1 MRSYVK
7 SVRDSILN
15 TEAAHLS
22 LRRVPVFLYAS
33 PKRLIPLTLLMAPY
47 GTTTKANVR
56 SRIIVCRP
64 PALQSGVPFAL
75 PFSLV
80 FLPFQAATSHPHNH
94 LMPVLHPTDIAS
106 FASSISTRASNE
118 SIDALQVVC
127 AWPVSGQYGPGS
139 RVLSVPIL
147 PLSHSPSLP
156 LMAVYPSN
164 ANAGDSTERL
174 GVLTFSINTY

>member
-1 MRSYVK
+1 
-7 SVRDSILN
+7 
-15 TEAAHLS
+15 
-22 LRRVPVFLYAS
+22 
-33 PKRLIPLTLLMAPY
+33 LL
-47 GTTTKANVR
+47 
-56 SRIIVCRP
+56 
-64 PALQSGVPFAL
+64 F

-106 FASSISTRASNE
+106 FASFISTRASNE

-147 PLSHSPSLP
+147 PL
-156 LMAVYPSN
+156 MAVYPSN
-164 ANAGDSTERL
+164 SNTGDSTERL
-174 GVLTFSINTY
+174 GVLTLSINTY